1 MWNRWPCVL
10 DARPGSRPARK
21 GAAFAA
27 PKLGIGMIFAPALR
41 PFLERRPD
49 ALDVLEIEPQTMW
62 LADHAFDGPFYEF
75 TAGVDLFASLPGHK
89 LVHSVGMPLG
99 GTRAPDPGQCALIRT
114 TAARLNSPWV
124 SEHLSVAGTPHRAAG
139 FLLPPLQTADGAA
152 QAASNIRAF
161 AAAVERPVAIE
172 TGVAYL
178 SRKAFEMEDGAF
190 LRQVVEQADC
200 GILLDLHNLYC
211 NARNGRINLDRY
223 LAQIPLDRV
232 WEVHLAG
239 GDEQGGVWLDSHSG
253 PMPADLR
260 DIAREVLGSLPNL
273 GALNFEIYDTF
284 LESTDEATLDTI
296 VDDMRGLWAGVGRS
310 ASDAPP
316 RALAAR
322 PKGDA
327 PTPAAWEAALTEAVW
342 KADADCHPYPEDARM
357 LALYSYLARSFR
369 GSILMRTLPRAMRYL
384 LLRDGEGVQDLL
396 AQFYAACDP
405 KLFAP
410 LEAQSFADWLVDD
423 DPLVAALL
431 AYDLAF
437 VRIVR
442 EGVAQVV
449 HFPGN
454 PRPVFEALADLRL
467 PELPEPPVWEIEILP
482 DEFTLA
488 AFAGVGAGS

>member
-1 MWNRWPCVL
+1 VL
-10 DARPGSRPARK
+10 DAETGRRPASPRLD
-21 GAAFAA
+21 GEGVAFAA

-49 ALDVLEIEPQTMW
+49 ALDVLEIEPQTLW

-75 TAGVDLFASLPGHK
+75 TAGVDLFARLPGHK

-99 GTRAPDPGQCALIRT
+99 GTRVPDPGQCALIRA

-139 FLLPPLQTADGAA
+139 FLLPPLQTPAGAA
-152 QAASNIRAF
+152 QAAANVRAF
-161 AAAVERPVAIE
+161 GAAVGRPVALE

-178 SRKAFEMEDGAF
+178 ARKPFEMEDGAF
-190 LRQVVEQADC
+190 LAAVVQAANC

-223 LAQIPLDRV
+223 LSQIPLDRV

-239 GDEQGGVWLDSHSG
+239 GQEQAGVWLDSHSG
-253 PMPADLR
+253 PMPDDLR
-260 DIAREVLGSLPNL
+260 AIAAEVLGSLPNL

-284 LESTDEATLDTI
+284 LEQTDDRALDGI
-296 VDDMRGLWAGVGRS
+296 VDDLRGLWAGVGKA
-310 ASDAPP
+310 ASDARPVIQPP
-316 RALAAR
+316 A
-322 PKGDA
+322 PQGPA

-342 KADADCHPYPEDARM
+342 KNDADCHPYPEDARM
-357 LALYSYLARSFR
+357 LALYAYLARSFR

-384 LLRDGEGVQDLL
+384 LLRDGEGVQATL
-396 AQFYAACDP
+396 AGFYFDCDP

-410 LEAQSFADWLVDD
+410 LEAQSFADWIGAKDADVL
-423 DPLVAALL
+423 LRALL
-431 AYDLAF
+431 DYDLAF

-442 EGVAQVV
+442 QGTAQVV

-454 PRPVFEALADLRL
+454 PRPVFEALAALRL
-467 PELPEPPVWEIEILP
+467 PELPVPPVWEIEILP
-482 DEFTLA
+482 DAFTID
-488 AFAGVGAGS
+488 AFQGAGGGT

>member
-1 MWNRWPCVL
+1 ML
-10 DARPGSRPARK
+10 DAEAGTRPASSRIQRG

-99 GTRAPDPGQCALIRT
+99 GTRAPDPGQCALIRA
-114 TAARLNSPWV
+114 TAAKLNSPWV

-139 FLLPPLQTADGAA
+139 FLLPPLQTVEGVT
-152 QAASNIRAF
+152 QAAGNIRAF
-161 AAAVERPVAIE
+161 AAAVGRPVALE

-190 LRQVVEQADC
+190 LAQVVREADC

-223 LAQIPLDRV
+223 LAQIPLERV

-239 GDEQGGVWLDSHSG
+239 GEEQGGVWLDSHSG

-284 LESTDEATLDTI
+284 LERTDESALDGI
-296 VDDMRGLWAGVGRS
+296 VEDMRDLWSGVGRS
-310 ASDAPP
+310 ATDAPP

-322 PKGDA
+322 PKGTA
-327 PTPAAWEAALTEAVW
+327 PSPAAWEAALTDAVW

-384 LLRDGEGVQDLL
+384 LLRDGEGVQALL
-396 AQFYAACDP
+396 AGFYADCDA

-423 DPLVAALL
+423 DPLLAALL

-442 EGVAQVV
+442 EGVPQVV

-454 PRPVFEALADLRL
+454 PRPVFEALAALRL
-467 PELPEPPVWEIEILP
+467 PELPPPPVWEIEILP
-482 DEFTLA
+482 DEFTIA
-488 AFAGVGAGS
+488 AFSGGASGS

>member
-1 MWNRWPCVL
+1 ML
-10 DARPGSRPARK
+10 DADAGPRPAGK

-41 PFLERRPD
+41 PFLQRRPD

-75 TAGVDLFASLPGHK
+75 TAGVDLFAALPGHK

-99 GTRAPDPGQCALIRT
+99 GTRTPDPGQCALIRA

-139 FLLPPLQTADGAA
+139 FLLPPLQTAAGVVHAA
-152 QAASNIRAF
+152 GNIRAF
-161 AAAVERPVAIE
+161 AQAVGRPVAME

-178 SRKAFEMEDGAF
+178 GRKAFEMEDGAF
-190 LRQVVEQADC
+190 LAQVVAQADC

-239 GDEQGGVWLDSHSG
+239 GEEQGGVWLDSHSG
-253 PMPADLR
+253 PMPADLHA
-260 DIAREVLGSLPNL
+260 IAREVLASLPNL

-284 LESTDEATLDTI
+284 LDRTDEAALDGI
-296 VDDMRGLWAGVGRS
+296 VEDMRGLWAGVGRS
-310 ASDAPP
+310 ATDAPP

-327 PTPAAWEAALTEAVW
+327 PTPAVWEAALTEAVW

-357 LALYSYLARSFR
+357 LALYAYLARSFR
-369 GSILMRTLPRAMRYL
+369 GSILMRTLPRALRYL
-384 LLRDGEGVQDLL
+384 LLRDGEGVQSTL
-396 AQFYAACDP
+396 AKFYSHCDP

-410 LEAQSFADWLVDD
+410 LEAQAFADWSCDD
-423 DPLVAALL
+423 DPLLVALL

-442 EGVAQVV
+442 DGVPQVV

-467 PELPEPPVWEIEILP
+467 PDLPAPPVWEIEILP
-482 DEFTLA
+482 DDFTMA
-488 AFAGVGAGS
+488 AFQGVGAGN